1 MAMNWDLLKAQY
13 LKGSRASQL
22 GNLALNLMRLHVLA
36 RQGSDDAVAQH
47 LVRESQFFVEW
58 MVPAINLET
67 EMSSATE
74 LLELQR
80 ALSRW
85 KLNWTELWANESDRK
100 QVARMAQEWCDRL
113 QQQCDAL
120 AS

>member
-1 MAMNWDLLKAQY
+1 MAVNWDLLKVQY
-13 LKGSRASQL
+13 LKGNRASQL
-22 GNLALNLMRLHVLA
+22 GSLALNLMRLHVLV
-36 RQGSDDAVAQH
+36 RQGSEDAVAQH

-58 MVPAINLET
+58 TVPTINLET

-80 ALSRW
+80 SLSRW
-85 KLNWTELWANESDRK
+85 KLNWAELWANESDRE
-100 QVARMAQEWCDRL
+100 QVAVMAQEWCDRL
-113 QQQCDAL
+113 QQQSESL

>member
-1 MAMNWDLLKAQY
+1 MAVNWDLLKTQY
-13 LKGSRASQL
+13 LKGNRASQL

-36 RQGSDDAVAQH
+36 RQGSDYIVAQH

-58 MVPAINLET
+58 TAPTINLET
-67 EMSSATE
+67 EMNSATE

-80 ALSRW
+80 SLSRW
-85 KLNWTELWANESDRK
+85 TLRWTEVWTNESERE
-100 QVARMAQEWCDRL
+100 QVAMMAQEWCDRL
-113 QQQCDAL
+113 QRHCESL